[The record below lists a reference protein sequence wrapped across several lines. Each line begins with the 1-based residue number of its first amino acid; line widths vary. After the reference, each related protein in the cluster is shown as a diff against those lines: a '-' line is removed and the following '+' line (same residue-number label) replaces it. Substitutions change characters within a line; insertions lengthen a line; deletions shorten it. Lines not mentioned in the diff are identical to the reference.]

1 MSVSRRAIFF
11 TFKFPSNETQVNQL
25 LHRWN
30 SYGKIFSSLNYL
42 DDCRIIVFLPSSIH
56 CNKDLFP
63 MLNFYEFH
71 DSRFEDIFKVRF
83 VWRLIQSNP
92 KTSFTIVSGISPF
105 EMIASSITK
114 LRFGNRIQLQTQFH
128 GDIYSLRH
136 NISLKGFI
144 KVACSNIAILFSDS
158 IRVVS
163 IFQEREIKSKWFLKK
178 ITFSVAPIPIQ
189 REKISISRSPS
200 TPPLISIVG
209 RLHKERGTP
218 EMLEIVEKICQRI
231 PEVHFEIV
239 GNGPLRH
246 KVISLMEKFPDR
258 IDYQGHQNSEFLR
271 LVYGRS
277 RLLLSSAPTE
287 GYGLV
292 LREAILSGVK
302 VVARN
307 CAGVQELEREFP
319 SSIFRYNSVT
329 EAVKLLTAELQSETT
344 ENSQLELILSQEEKD
359 NQAIKDWVSS
369 WGI

>member
-30 SYGKIFSSLNYL
+30 SYGEIFSSLNSL
-42 DDCRIIVFLPSSIH
+42 DDCRIIVFLPTSIH
-56 CNKDLFP
+56 CNKELFP
-63 MLNFYEFH
+63 VLNIHEFH
-71 DSRFEDIFKVRF
+71 DSRFEDIFKVRLS
-83 VWRLIQSNP
+83 WRLIQSNP
-92 KTSFTIVSGISPF
+92 KTRFTIVSGISPF

-114 LRFGNRIQLQTQFH
+114 LRFGKRIQLQTQFH

-136 NISLKGFI
+136 NVSLKGFI

-163 IFQEREIKSKWFLKK
+163 IFQEQEIKSKWFSKK
-178 ITFSVAPIPIQ
+178 VIFYVAPIPIQ

-200 TPPLISIVG
+200 TPHLISIVG

-218 EMLEIVEKICQRI
+218 EMLEIVETICRRI
-231 PEVHFEIV
+231 PEVHFEII
-239 GNGPLRH
+239 GNGPLKH
-246 KVISLMEKFPDR
+246 KVISLMGKFPDR
-258 IDYQGHQNSEFLR
+258 IDYQGHQNSESLQ

-277 RLLLSSAPTE
+277 TLLLSSAPTE
-287 GYGLV
+287 GYGLA

-302 VVARN
+302 VVARD
-307 CAGVQELEREFP
+307 CAGVQELEKEFP

-329 EAVKLLTAELQSETT
+329 EAITLLTAKLQSETT
-344 ENSQLELILSQEEKD
+344 ENSPFELMLSQEEKD
-359 NQAIKDWVSS
+359 KKATKDWVSG